1 VMSER
6 NQHCVAR
13 RARRPKGLAGCGS
26 ILKNLGEGRYCG
38 KRSIELWGLGR
49 CKLPSGAGAFWVLQ
63 VSSHAVLQCKADK
76 LGVLLRHE
84 KDTLAPRGVAL
95 RRCVAAS
102 SAPVAPAVP
111 MPLFKTYVIQL

>member
-49 CKLPSGAGAFWVLQ
+49 CKLPSGASAFWVLQ

-76 LGVLLRHE
+76 LGVLLLHE
-84 KDTLAPRGVAL
+84 KDTLTPAGRGFS
-95 RRCVAAS
+95 VAAS

-111 MPLFKTYVIQL
+111 MSLFKTYVIQL